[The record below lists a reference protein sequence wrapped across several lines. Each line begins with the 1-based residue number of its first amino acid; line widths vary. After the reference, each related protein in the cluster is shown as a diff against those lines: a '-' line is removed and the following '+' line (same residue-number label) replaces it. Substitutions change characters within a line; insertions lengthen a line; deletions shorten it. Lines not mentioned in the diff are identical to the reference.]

1 MATIKNLAFKGGGVL
16 GIAYAGAIKALEG
29 NNILPQIEKVAG
41 TSAGAITATLVSL
54 NYTADEIQSIV
65 NSTSFS
71 TFEDKKSILRIP
83 FKYGLYAGDA
93 LLAWVKSTISKKG
106 LPENATFRDFHN
118 FVDTQN
124 RPTKDL
130 YVFASDLNFQSI
142 RAFSY
147 ADTPDVM
154 VAEAVRASMSIPMFF
169 KAWQFSN
176 NNPDDH
182 IYVDGGLIYNYPITC
197 FDTDGVPNP
206 ETLGFY
212 LANLQQIPKANNLSF
227 NHLLEYVK
235 ITFETSLDAQ
245 SVDFFKDSE
254 QVKRSVL
261 INDLG
266 ISATNFNLTKDQEDA
281 LYQSGL
287 SATQAYLAKLA

>member
-1 MATIKNLAFKGGGVL
+1 MTTIKNLAFKGGGVL
-16 GIAYAGAIKALEG
+16 GIAYAGAIKVLET

-71 TFEDKKSILRIP
+71 TFEDDKSILRIP

-93 LLAWVKSTISKKG
+93 LLAWVKSNITKKG
-106 LPENATFRDFHN
+106 LSENATFRDFHN
-118 FVDTQN
+118 FTDGQN
-124 RPTKDL
+124 QKTKDL
-130 YVFASDLNFQSI
+130 YVFASDLNLQSLKV
-142 RAFSY
+142 FSF
-147 ADTPDVM
+147 ATTPDVI

-169 KAWQFSN
+169 EAWKFSN
-176 NNPDDH
+176 NAPDDH
-182 IYVDGGLIYNYPITC
+182 IYVDGGLIYNYPITH
-197 FDTDGVPNP
+197 FDTGGEPNP

-212 LANLQQIPKANNLSF
+212 LANLQAIPKPNDLSF
-227 NHLLEYVK
+227 DKLLSYVK

-245 SVDFFKDSE
+245 SVLVLNDPE
-254 QVKRSVL
+254 QVKRSVF
-261 INDLG
+261 IDDLG
-266 ISATNFNLTKDQEDA
+266 ISGTNFNLTKEQEDA

-287 SATQAYLAKLA
+287 NATQAYLAKMA